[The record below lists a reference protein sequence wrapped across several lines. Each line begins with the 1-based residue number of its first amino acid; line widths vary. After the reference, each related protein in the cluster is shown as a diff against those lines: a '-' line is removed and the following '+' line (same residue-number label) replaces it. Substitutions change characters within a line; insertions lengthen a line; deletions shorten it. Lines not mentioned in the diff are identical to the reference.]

1 MIGSV
6 RQLAQWLVEGSRR
19 CLDYDPVYGMVQG
32 PELGE
37 ERAENTIDSSIT
49 RSHAVSLWVGSVAKT
64 KGWYRRKRD

>member
-1 MIGSV
+1 
-6 RQLAQWLVEGSRR
+6 
-19 CLDYDPVYGMVQG
+19 MVQG

-49 RSHAVSLWVGSVAKT
+49 RSHAVSLWVGSVAKS